1 MARKYAAELMVGVMT
16 YGYVLVRPQE
26 LGEVEGPRTDETHI
40 YLIGTRPRVT
50 IDPASVMMRADG
62 LTATC
67 QWWDRD
73 TAHSFRIVGKHNLG
87 SRVFLESAYPYT
99 DFAIR
104 SVGDR
109 EPLVAG
115 PVINLYAKDFRG
127 FPPECRDLQV
137 LYVGKAYGEDG
148 SRSSLDRLPSLA
160 TLQRIL
166 TDVTPDRQ
174 VWLILARIDDLTI
187 NGGFNASGEGSV
199 DEDEDTKHYARALR
213 WLNSDFATRKESVD
227 LAEAGLIR
235 YFKPR
240 YNTQL
245 RESFPSKG
253 HSVIQSLKDLDLN
266 SFVVELQ
273 LQDLHIYAGNEAVK
287 PANFHAQLFEI
298 NFEADRGPMLD
309 ILQPRSTNQT
319 GIQL

>member
-99 DFAIR
+99 DFATR

-148 SRSSLDRLPSLA
+148 SRSSLDRSYGRFKGPLPC
-160 TLQRIL
+160 
-166 TDVTPDRQ
+166 
-174 VWLILARIDDLTI
+174 
-187 NGGFNASGEGSV
+187 
-199 DEDEDTKHYARALR
+199 
-213 WLNSDFATRKESVD
+213 
-227 LAEAGLIR
+227 
-235 YFKPR
+235 
-240 YNTQL
+240 
-245 RESFPSKG
+245 
-253 HSVIQSLKDLDLN
+253 
-266 SFVVELQ
+266 
-273 LQDLHIYAGNEAVK
+273 
-287 PANFHAQLFEI
+287 
-298 NFEADRGPMLD
+298 
-309 ILQPRSTNQT
+309 
-319 GIQL
+319 